1 MKSIRSLIFSFAIA
15 LQAIFVGSF
24 SARAAAPLKLEE
36 AIIVPDSKGGFD
48 YLQVDDAKRRL
59 LANHTG
65 NNTLDVFDVDSGKLT
80 KQVKTG
86 KAQGGGGDAE
96 GGKYYGRGSRGEGMV
111 IVESDVLEKPG
122 EGK

>member
-1 MKSIRSLIFSFAIA
+1 MKSIRPLIFSFAIA

-65 NNTLDVFDVDSGKLT
+65 NNTLDVFDVDSGKLL
-80 KQVKTG
+80 K
-86 KAQGGGGDAE
+86 
-96 GGKYYGRGSRGEGMV
+96 R
-111 IVESDVLEKPG
+111 VLRDEYWRDRDSAVSSCFPPRA
-122 EGK
+122 